1 MNTTNPNSSSTH
13 LFRNVPAS
21 VGDVFSTV
29 FHLFI
34 GNWKPLVLL
43 TLAQIGSFAVA
54 VFVLVLVTY
63 IAAASYIQTF
73 MAILNNL
80 QNLGGYGRHLL
91 DYSTGISGASRLL
104 GYYGQDQD
112 YNANDDLEFN
122 AGFIITMIFMY
133 ILWVIIICLIVGV
146 FVGAFTHTLAEI
158 YAGGTPTLGKSLRH
172 GMGNVCNLF
181 TYQILVILAIT
192 GLSFLIGIPTFLLAL
207 ANDPP
212 NYGVFFLG
220 ALVFI
225 VVLAIVPA
233 GLMAAIPSIV
243 VEKKTAVQAFGRS
256 WALCNNF
263 ICFILSCQFTYTL
276 VLMIVMIVIDMVLNK
291 LPVFFSFLG
300 HLCVSIL
307 TSSIAPVFCFVL
319 YMSVRIRTDNITQ
332 EDLALEIDSNVSI
345 AHAVEMSA
353 ETKDS
358 RGAYSNIIAKI
369 DLV

>member
-1 MNTTNPNSSSTH
+1 MNSNPYSSSTH

-43 TLAQIGSFAVA
+43 TLAQFGSWIVT
-54 VFVLVLVTY
+54 VLVLVLVTF

-73 MAILNNL
+73 MAMLKNL
-80 QNLGGYGRHLL
+80 QNQGGYGRHLL

-112 YNANDDLEFN
+112 YNNYNDSEFT

-133 ILWVIIICLIVGV
+133 FLWAIIICLVTGV
-146 FVGAFTHTLAEI
+146 FTGAYTHTLAEI
-158 YAGGTPTLGKSLRH
+158 YAGGTPTLRKSLRH
-172 GMGNVCNLF
+172 GIGNMCKLF
-181 TYQILVILAIT
+181 TYLILLILAIT
-192 GLSFLIGIPTFLLAL
+192 GLYLIIVIPTSMLAL

-212 NYGVFFLG
+212 NYGAFFLG

-225 VVLAIVPA
+225 VVLVIVSA
-233 GLMAAIPSIV
+233 GLTAAIPSIV

-256 WALCNNF
+256 WALCKNF
-263 ICFILSCQFTYTL
+263 ICFILCCQFTYNL
-276 VLMIVMIVIDMVLNK
+276 VLIVVLIVINMVLNK
-291 LPVFFSFLG
+291 LPDFFALIG
-300 HLCVSIL
+300 HSCVSIL

-345 AHAVEMSA
+345 ANAVEMNA
-353 ETKDS
+353 GTKDS
-358 RGAYSNIIAKI
+358 RGEYSNIIAKR
-369 DLV
+369 DMV